1 MPQPYKMIAVDM
13 DGTLLQ
19 SDKTIHQDSITD
31 IQAVVEKGI
40 QIVYCTGRALLELQS
55 YVEILPMVRYAVCYS
70 GAIVYDYKENRCIFR
85 TEIEQE
91 YIEKIV
97 ENGEKYKASLIDFKY
112 FCCRFR
118 YHSPDVWFVRNC
130 AACE

>member
-40 QIVYCTGRALLELQS
+40 QIVYCTGRALLELQ
-55 YVEILPMVRYAVCYS
+55 
-70 GAIVYDYKENRCIFR
+70 
-85 TEIEQE
+85 
-91 YIEKIV
+91 
-97 ENGEKYKASLIDFKY
+97 
-112 FCCRFR
+112 
-118 YHSPDVWFVRNC
+118 
-130 AACE
+130 